1 MGLLI
6 YAGFIFLVSLAALR
20 KQSRLL
26 LFFLQFQSFLFVF
39 FFFWITR
46 DNYQILQV
54 KKIGYQLEKV
64 TNNFREPARAVS
76 IGGDQS
82 KDDIYSPD
90 LPPGAAK
97 LVPSVS
103 ASQVQVSIASEG
115 ILATQNRL
123 PLNSVLL

>member
-6 YAGFIFLVSLAALR
+6 YAGFIFLISLAALR

-39 FFFWITR
+39 FFFWVTR

-64 TNNFREPARAVS
+64 TTNFREPARSVS
-76 IGGDQS
+76 IGGDQVR
-82 KDDIYSPD
+82 DDIYSAE
-90 LPPGAAK
+90 LPPAAVK
-97 LVPSVS
+97 LTPSVS
-103 ASQVQVSIASEG
+103 AAHVQVSVASDG
-115 ILATQNRL
+115 ILAMQN
-123 PLNSVLL
+123 